1 MKKRNDI
8 FQGAALS
15 KALMLAAFAA
25 GMAGNC
31 QAEEIQLRSKWDEN
45 LLNVELHDV
54 SIDPNIM
61 TQAWQQ
67 MGKKY
72 LLRCNLYM
80 DADSPADS
88 AMFAF
93 KKEKATGKELLEAFL
108 AKYPAYT
115 YTQSPEIGV
124 IWIHRKS
131 VAFNANSPRGS
142 IP

>member
-80 DADSPADS
+80 DADSPAIPRCLLLKRRRPRERNCWRRFWPRTRLHLHAESRNRSDLDS
-88 AMFAF
+88 S
-93 KKEKATGKELLEAFL
+93 EKRRFQR
-108 AKYPAYT
+108 Y
-115 YTQSPEIGV
+115 S
-124 IWIHRKS
+124 S
-131 VAFNANSPRGS
+131 RGS